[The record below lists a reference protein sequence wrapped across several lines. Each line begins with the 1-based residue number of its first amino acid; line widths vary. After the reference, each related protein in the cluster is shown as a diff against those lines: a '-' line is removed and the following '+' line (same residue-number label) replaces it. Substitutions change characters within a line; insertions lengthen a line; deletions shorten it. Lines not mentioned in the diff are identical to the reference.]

1 MLKRGLV
8 ILVVVLIVL
17 AIIGLLLPR
26 TAATLNQSVAGDIEG
41 GAPPSGACA
50 GERRLAQ
57 QMLGGPADAI
67 VLDGG
72 AEFEAHSH
80 RLGYRG

>member
-26 TAATLNQSVAGDIEG
+26 TIHMERSVSIDRPASLIYATVNSFQLF
-41 GAPPSGACA
+41 PPWS
-50 GERRLAQ
+50 
-57 QMLGGPADAI
+57 P
-67 VLDGG
+67 
-72 AEFEAHSH
+72 
-80 RLGYRG
+80 